1 MYIEPNTQ
9 VIWLTDVPLD
19 NTYRHTIYFSD
30 KTKQVNYFKSKKKYE
45 DNNLTY
51 QRVSRGVIRVQRLA
65 DTMYDVNY
73 MMFKNTAYGNKWFF
87 AFITGVEYVNN
98 VTTYVTYEID
108 DLQTWFFDFS
118 FQYCFIERQHT
129 VTDHI
134 GDNIAPEPVE
144 VGEYIVSD
152 YEPLTQM
159 SDMLVIIAVVDINS
173 VSEGQLYD
181 GIYGGCKLFAYKS
194 TDVKSINDKI
204 SEYAQA
210 TDSIVSMYMC
220 PAILIPEVP
229 DSGKVLSYGSSGVKT
244 TVVCDSLTKVI
255 ADGKG
260 DFDGYIPKNN
270 KLYTY
275 PYNYFNIDNASGNT
289 LPLRYE
295 FFKLRKPV
303 IEITG
308 TITQPVRLV
317 ARPCSYKG
325 VPDYSE
331 LGGYTTLNTESI
343 TLESYPMCSWNTDAF
358 KAWVAQNSVPI
369 AIDTISNVVSLGMI
383 SDNRNAV
390 FDYKGIEEDNPL
402 RSGINT
408 KTTAVNGIASILKST
423 YRASISA
430 DICRGTI
437 NNGGVNTA
445 SGKQQFYKSRCHIT
459 KYFAKMIDSFFS
471 MYGYAVNLVQIPNV
485 HARPHW
491 TYIKTRDCA
500 IIGHVPADVVRKI
513 CDIHDNGITYWAN
526 GDEVENYSID
536 NRPVSE

>member
-9 VIWLTDVPLD
+9 IIWLTDVPLD
-19 NTYRHTIYFSD
+19 NTYTHTIYFSELV
-30 KTKQVNYFKSKKKYE
+30 KQVEYFKSKKKFS
-45 DNNLTY
+45 DAKLSY
-51 QRVSRGVIRVQRLA
+51 QRVNSGVIRVQRVA
-65 DTMYDVNY
+65 DTMYNINY

-87 AFITGVEYVNN
+87 AFITSVEYVNN
-98 VTTYVTYEID
+98 ISCNVKYEID
-108 DLQTWFFDFS
+108 VLQTWMFDYDFE
-118 FQYCFIERQHT
+118 YCFIERQHT

-152 YEPLTQM
+152 YGPLTQM

-229 DSGKVLSYGSSGVKT
+229 DGGKVLSYGSSGVKT

-331 LGGYTTLNTESI
+331 LGGYTTLNTEAI

-369 AIDTISNVVSLGMI
+369 ILDSVSSLATTGVHSVASEVPLATVASGAIGGITSILSQT
-383 SDNRNAV
+383 
-390 FDYKGIEEDNPL
+390 YK
-402 RSGINT
+402 
-408 KTTAVNGIASILKST
+408 ASI
-423 YRASISA
+423 AA
-430 DICRGTI
+430 DICRGNI

-445 SGKQQFYKSRCHIT
+445 TGKQQFYKSRCHIT
-459 KYFAKMIDSFFS
+459 KYFAKMIDNFFS
-471 MYGYAVNLVQIPNV
+471 MFGYAVNLLQIPNIK
-485 HARPHW
+485 ARPHW
-491 TYIKTRDCA
+491 TYIKTRDCC
-500 IIGHVPADVVRKI
+500 ITGTLPADVANKI
-513 CDIHDNGITYWAN
+513 CEIHNNGVTYWKNAN
-526 GDEVENYSID
+526 EIGNYSLD
-536 NRPVSE
+536 NSPVSE